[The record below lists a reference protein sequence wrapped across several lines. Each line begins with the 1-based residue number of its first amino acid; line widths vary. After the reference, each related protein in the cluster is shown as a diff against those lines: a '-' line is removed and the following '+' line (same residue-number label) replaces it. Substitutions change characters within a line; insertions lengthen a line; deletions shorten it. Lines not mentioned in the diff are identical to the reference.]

1 MHSIK
6 RRHFFQ
12 LAGSTLTVLGLEQ
25 LTIRVKGDRYGRVRA
40 QSTTISLR
48 ESTKK
53 FNTTGSVISVRK
65 LAQKVG
71 VNPTISVR
79 MLLQKLAA
87 TGPLHDVPAP
97 SSILHIHKD
106 VTFRSGV
113 AIGGWYDVALTPQ
126 GDISFSGHLHNSGAD
141 NYNTTVAVV
150 LMTPD
155 GLAYSVTH
163 QGNTYGT
170 FHTGSR
176 NDDWVINEKNDII
189 AKNWDTQFSK
199 ATWKS
204 TARASSKT
212 LESIQ
217 SIVDDLANQLAQ
229 AAGKAAVEAVIS
241 LVK

>member
-1 MHSIK
+1 MNKFSRSKSLDLDIK
-6 RRHFFQ
+6 KINFYINRRKFAKLVAAGTIGFLSTVYIEPALSEYQNAWRYCKKCHAMFFDGFPDKGKCPVEGGHE
-12 LAGSTLTVLGLEQ
+12 ASGYNFVL
-25 LTIRVKGDRYGRVRA
+25 
-40 QSTTISLR
+40 
-48 ESTKK
+48 
-53 FNTTGSVISVRK
+53 
-65 LAQKVG
+65 
-71 VNPTISVR
+71 
-79 MLLQKLAA
+79 
-87 TGPLHDVPAP
+87 LHDVSAP

-126 GDISFSGHLHNSGAD
+126 GDISFSGHFHNSGAD

-170 FHTGSR
+170 FHSGSR
-176 NDDWVINEKNDII
+176 NDDWVINEKNDMI

-229 AAGKAAVEAVIS
+229 AAGKAAVAAVIS
-241 LVK
+241 LL